1 MRRLIHSLV
10 ILCTVVVFQH
20 CRTAQPTTQ
29 STPTAL
35 ISSEGF
41 LTCFEPGLAD
51 GKLWCEA
58 SAVLNQQRRIYLA
71 NDKDMPAPRSSVF
84 YYDDFDALDEAA
96 STNQLPTYLEQPLLR
111 KAHKFEEFAQ
121 SPDGKWTFLITAF
134 DRIKPDTSSFDG
146 YNMLLAW
153 RPGQEGAMQVLG
165 ADKPGGVSLGLRKQL
180 QAVLGGSPYF
190 KIEGLAAT
198 NTQLWFGVREQGER
212 YDKFDYRITI
222 LTARYRAVRDEKGGE
237 KLLLGPVSL
246 VREFSVD
253 DVDPVL
259 PKPLAVSS
267 LEYDPARRCFWLMTS
282 YEQPGQ
288 IGAYLWTISESALLK
303 KGDLQLVRMADK
315 KPLTFTH
322 KAEDMTFI
330 DPNTLLVIHDDDHV
344 KTRIGKQ
351 ERQPNQTAYSIVRL
365 GF

>member
-1 MRRLIHSLV
+1 MRLLTYLLVSLC
-10 ILCTVVVFQH
+10 LSFVFQR
-20 CRTAQPTTQ
+20 CRTAQSTTRT
-29 STPTAL
+29 TPTAL
-35 ISSEGF
+35 ISAEGF
-41 LTCFEPGLAD
+41 LTCFEPGLAE

-84 YYDDFDALDEAA
+84 FYPDFEQLNTVAA
-96 STNQLPTYLEQPLLR
+96 GNQLPTYLEQPLLR
-111 KAHKFEEFAQ
+111 QAHKFEEFAQ
-121 SPDGKWTFLITAF
+121 SPDGRWTFLTTAF

-153 RPGQEGAMQVLG
+153 RPGQEGAMRVVS
-165 ADKPGGVSLGLRKQL
+165 ADKPGGASLGLRRQI
-180 QAVLGGSPYF
+180 QAALGGSPYF

-222 LTARYRAVRDEKGGE
+222 LTATYRATPDEQGGE
-237 KLLLGPVSL
+237 KLVLGPVSL
-246 VREFSVD
+246 VREFKVD

-282 YEQPGQ
+282 YEQAGQ
-288 IGAYLWTISESALLK
+288 IGAYLWTITELAMRK
-303 KGDLQLVRMADK
+303 DGDLQLVRMADK
-315 KPLTFTH
+315 KPLAFSH

-344 KTRIGKQ
+344 KTRIGNQ